1 MAADGDDGR
10 AAPAFRLDHRLR
22 PPLHQEDAMR
32 RTHVGTAVALVV
44 VFTTAP
50 SQGQVQRT
58 TPPAA
63 PAQIQRT
70 APPAI
75 RTRVDPMA
83 VNPANRPVVRMAPD
97 TPVAARTRRLAAAS
111 RFELSPVLVSRLTAA
126 LDAPLAGTVTLSPLS
141 MVATKGA
148 TRFEMS
154 FINAGS
160 VGPMEG
166 VSTGAADL
174 WGAINA
180 AAIVEVTK
188 ASSTQLLVD
197 CAVQL
202 FNKSEQIQ
210 VLALHFMPNANGTYI
225 LNAHQPVI
233 DNHVTFLLTS
243 PSTEGF
249 TRAYVATDHQS
260 KFGGT
265 VFRLLSCDVTQ
276 F

>member
-1 MAADGDDGR
+1 M
-10 AAPAFRLDHRLR
+10 RL
-22 PPLHQEDAMR
+22 A
-32 RTHVGTAVALVV
+32 HVGTAVTLVV
-44 VFTTAP
+44 VFTTP

-75 RTRVDPMA
+75 RTRVDPMT
-83 VNPANRPVVRMAPD
+83 VNPANEPGVRMAPD
-97 TPVAARTRRLAAAS
+97 TPVAARTRRLAAAG
-111 RFELSPVLVSRLTAA
+111 RLGLSPVLVSRLTAA

-154 FINAGS
+154 FINATS
-160 VGPMEG
+160 VGPREG
-166 VSTGAADL
+166 VSTGAAEL
-174 WGAINA
+174 WGSVNA
-180 AAIVEVTK
+180 AAIVEVTR

-202 FNKSEQIQ
+202 LDKSEQIQ
-210 VLALHFMPNANGTYI
+210 VSALHFMPNANGTYI
-225 LNAHQPVI
+225 LDAHQPVI

-249 TRAYVATDHQS
+249 TRAFVATDRHS
-260 KFGGT
+260 KSTGT